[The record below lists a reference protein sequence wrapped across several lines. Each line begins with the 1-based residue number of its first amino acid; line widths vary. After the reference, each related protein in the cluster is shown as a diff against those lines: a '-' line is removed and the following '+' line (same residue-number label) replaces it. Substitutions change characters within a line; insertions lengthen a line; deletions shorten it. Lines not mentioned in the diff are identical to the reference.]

1 MKAAVLVGV
10 VALLPLEKGARIPS
24 TAEDV
29 CAETRSAALRA
40 AANFKCG
47 LDCLSVMK

>member
-1 MKAAVLVGV
+1 MNVAVLVGAL
-10 VALLPLEKGARIPS
+10 ALLPLEKGAWIPS

-29 CAETRSAALRA
+29 CAETRSAALRL